1 MAQVEDKLA
10 KTSPPD
16 GLFTAKVDSAG
27 RIKLPV
33 EYQRYLAQLP
43 DTEMF
48 ATSTDDGMA
57 KIYIN
62 GSWSR
67 TKENLF
73 AATEQQELTMA
84 YFRVA
89 SKFGGNVETD
99 SNGRVTLPQE
109 LRRKMSWQDTPVQ
122 LLIFRDLILIY
133 PAEDMNAQVTLDM
146 ALVKDQ
152 KKSLGAL
159 GVL

>member
-1 MAQVEDKLA
+1 M
-10 KTSPPD
+10 
-16 GLFTAKVDSAG
+16 
-27 RIKLPV
+27 
-33 EYQRYLAQLP
+33 EYQRYLSQLP
-43 DTEMF
+43 DKEMF
-48 ATSTDDGMA
+48 ATSTEDGMA

-62 GSWSR
+62 GSWGR

-89 SKFGGNVETD
+89 SKYGGNVDMD

-109 LRRKMSWQDTPVQ
+109 LRRKMSWQDSPVQ
-122 LLIFRDLILIY
+122 LLIFKDLIQIY
-133 PAEDMNAQVTLDM
+133 PAEGMNAQVTLDT
-146 ALVKDQ
+146 ALLKEN